1 MKRLALHNLLNEDL
15 VGVALSLMSRNFEN
29 LLKNLNL
36 KRSEAQIK
44 KLLIWQNAKKPECRT
59 DVIW

>member
-44 KLLIWQNAKKPECRT
+44 KLLIWQNPKEPECRT